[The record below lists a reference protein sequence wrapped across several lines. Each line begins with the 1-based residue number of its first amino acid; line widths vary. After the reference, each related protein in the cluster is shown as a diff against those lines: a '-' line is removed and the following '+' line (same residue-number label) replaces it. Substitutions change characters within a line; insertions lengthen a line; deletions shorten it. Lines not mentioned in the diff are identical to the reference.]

1 MVAPSWA
8 AGRGRQCGGVEGAG
22 SERASARVTLTL
34 AAKDGILLGCGEG
47 ERRRGR
53 VDWLE

>member
-53 VDWLE
+53 VD